1 MVSKPDIEQS
11 QAELCDLFRL
21 LSDHTRLQIVLFL
34 ATGEH
39 TVTDLC
45 NALNL
50 PQPTVS
56 HHLGLL
62 RMNRLIVNERQ
73 GKKVIY
79 SLGASAKSL
88 KKTLKFSVPP
98 YVVTVDEA
106 R

>member
-1 MVSKPDIEQS
+1 MVSKADMEKS

-21 LSDHTRLQIVLFL
+21 LSDHTRLRIVLFL

-39 TVTDLC
+39 TVGDLC
-45 NALNL
+45 AALDL
-50 PQPTVS
+50 PQPSVS

-73 GKKVIY
+73 GKKVVY
-79 SLGASAKSL
+79 SLGSSARSL
-88 KKTLKFSVPP
+88 KTAIKFSVPP
-98 YVVTVDEA
+98 YVITLDDD

>member
-1 MVSKPDIEQS
+1 MASKPDMEQA

-21 LSDHTRLQIVLFL
+21 LSDQTRLQIILFL

-39 TVTDLC
+39 TVTDIC
-45 NALNL
+45 KELNL
-50 PQPTVS
+50 PQPTIS

-62 RMNRLIVNERQ
+62 RMNRLIVNQRL

-79 SLGASAKSL
+79 SLDSSIKSL
-88 KKTLKFSVPP
+88 KKSLKFSIPP
-98 YVVTVDEA
+98 FTITVDES

>member
-1 MVSKPDIEQS
+1 MASKPDMDQS

-21 LSDHTRLQIVLFL
+21 LSDHTRLKIVLFL
-34 ATGEH
+34 AGGEH

-45 NALNL
+45 KALNL

-62 RMNRLIVNERQ
+62 RMNRLIVNERH

-79 SLGASAKSL
+79 SLGSSAKTL

-98 YVVTVDEA
+98 YMVTVDEGH
-106 R
+106 